1 MCKTKNSTYR
11 EYSLYCNG
19 KFENRHLR
27 LDSCMADLISELNKN
42 RKETLA
48 CCCGHGKYN
57 KTVVY
62 KSSAKIHELFSGVI
76 IPREKRFYLRDKK
89 GVYYIPEIEKNN
101 S

>member
-19 KFENRHLR
+19 KFEKRHLR
-27 LDSCMADLISELNKN
+27 LDSCMADLISGMNKH

-48 CCCGHGKYN
+48 CCCGHGKYQ

-62 KSSAKIHELFSGVI
+62 KSSMKIYELFSGI
-76 IPREKRFYLRDKK
+76 RIPRKKRFYSRDRQ
-89 GVYYIPEIEKNN
+89 GIYYIPEVERDNP
-101 S
+101 